1 MFGILVS
8 AANIVLGFILRSVI
22 AKFFAYFI
30 LYFITTEFI
39 SVMQSAGLFPSAASL
54 LGAFGSIGTDL
65 WYFLDLCAFS
75 YGVPLIIAAYVTRFI
90 IRRIPVIG

>member
-8 AANIVLGFILRSVI
+8 AFNVVLAFVIRSVI
-22 AKFFAYFI
+22 ARLFVYFA

-39 SVMQSAGLFPSAASL
+39 AVLQSAGVFPTAASL
-54 LGAFGSIGTDL
+54 SGAFGGIGSDV
-65 WYFLDLCAFS
+65 WYFMDLCAFS
-75 YGVPLIIAAYVTRFI
+75 YGAPAIISAYAMRFI